1 MRGYSIMSDEER
13 QSILSQHK
21 SLYNGYAVGNVPS
34 NLTPLTVAN
43 YATDQGGITV
53 SNDGTVSTYKN
64 HKINESKELDEIGL
78 DDLKKGKTYKMKDI
92 EGRERKVKYD
102 DRIDYEMG
110 EPHFKF
116 TDDDEN
122 FGALLGSDDIE
133 FNVDLD
139 EEYADDMDLS
149 DIDPAYDF
157 ESGGPEE
164 FNSDASEMDGY
175 DIDLE
180 SIQNMFDFE
189 DIYGSDNDT
198 EGMMG
203 LTDMLD
209 DEFDGKEKMKGE
221 KSAFN
226 FTSDGSGA
234 DVFGESIIQEQS
246 GFEMANA
253 IFNLK
258 DENPELVKM
267 WMKTIADVNND
278 SEGDKYENWT
288 TSDFLIN
295 YSEFKSKH
303 SDKNELGEGEMC
315 EQCGMNESKCKCESY
330 DEVDEEIRESFIE
343 ERKKITE
350 MFNRFNKYN

>member
-1 MRGYSIMSDEER
+1 MRGYSVMSDEER
-13 QSILSQHK
+13 ESILSQHK
-21 SLYNGYAVGNVPS
+21 TLYNGYAVGNIPN

-43 YATDQGGITV
+43 YATDEGGITV
-53 SNDGTVSTYKN
+53 NSTGEVSSYTN
-64 HKINESKELDEIGL
+64 HNINESKELDEIGL
-78 DDLKKGKTYKMKDI
+78 EDLKKGGKYKMKDK
-92 EGRERKVKYD
+92 EGGKKDVKFV
-102 DRIDYEMG
+102 DRIDYEDGG
-110 EPHFKF
+110 EPHFQFGDDKF
-116 TDDDEN
+116 STLMGGDSVET
-122 FGALLGSDDIE
+122 DIE
-133 FNVDLD
+133 LD

-164 FNSDASEMDGY
+164 FNSDESEMDGY

-226 FTSDGSGA
+226 FKSDGSGA
-234 DVFGESIIQEQS
+234 DVFGESILQEQS
-246 GFEMANA
+246 GYEMANA

-258 DENPELVKM
+258 DENPEMVKM

-278 SEGDKYENWT
+278 SEGDEYENWT
-288 TSDFLIN
+288 TSDFLID
-295 YSEFKSKH
+295 YAEFKSKH
-303 SDKNELGEGEMC
+303 SDKDELEEGEMC
-315 EQCGMNESKCKCESY
+315 EQCGMKEGMCECGMY
-330 DEVDEEIRESFIE
+330 EEVDEEIRESLKDE
-343 ERKKITE
+343 KNKITE
-350 MFNRFNKYN
+350 MFNRFKNYN

>member
-1 MRGYSIMSDEER
+1 
-13 QSILSQHK
+13 
-21 SLYNGYAVGNVPS
+21 
-34 NLTPLTVAN
+34 
-43 YATDQGGITV
+43 
-53 SNDGTVSTYKN
+53 
-64 HKINESKELDEIGL
+64 
-78 DDLKKGKTYKMKDI
+78 
-92 EGRERKVKYD
+92 
-102 DRIDYEMG
+102 MG

-180 SIQNMFDFE
+180 TIQNMFDFE
-189 DIYGSDNDT
+189 DIYGSDNDA

-234 DVFGESIIQEQS
+234 DVFEE
-246 GFEMANA
+246 A
-253 IFNLK
+253 
-258 DENPELVKM
+258 
-267 WMKTIADVNND
+267 
-278 SEGDKYENWT
+278 
-288 TSDFLIN
+288 
-295 YSEFKSKH
+295 
-303 SDKNELGEGEMC
+303 EGEMC